1 MTAYYSFQL
10 WEGSL
15 LWSWSN
21 LEGIFSK
28 GSWTRRLLLYLGE
41 RRTNSPGL
49 ARWSI
54 VLLGPIGLLFSCWL
68 TTVVLYPAKGR
79 EAPWNPTCFQQG
91 PLAPLRG
98 IYRTTLGLMANLRG
112 PFPPRWALTA
122 GLLTTKSLDHSSTES
137 TARPRSRFSATERVL
152 LLFIRPRLAVCFE
165 AILVVYPPLD
175 SFYRWRFRVEEET
188 HVKKSVKRD
197 RISKFCGLSG
207 LKWIDVCNFF
217 FIVFCCELGSSKFL
231 RLIGGNLS
239 LYCKQIYEVVL
250 VDLLFLVTF

>member
-1 MTAYYSFQL
+1 MKKPFLTVSRRSKHIFNNLNTFCDRVLFVPTVRRISFVEL
-10 WEGSL
+10 VELGRHWT
-15 LWSWSN
+15 
-21 LEGIFSK
+21 K

-207 LKWIDVCNFF
+207 LKWIDVCDFF
-217 FIVFCCELGSSKFL
+217 FFYCILL
-231 RLIGGNLS
+231 RVRF
-239 LYCKQIYEVVL
+239 K
-250 VDLLFLVTF
+250 